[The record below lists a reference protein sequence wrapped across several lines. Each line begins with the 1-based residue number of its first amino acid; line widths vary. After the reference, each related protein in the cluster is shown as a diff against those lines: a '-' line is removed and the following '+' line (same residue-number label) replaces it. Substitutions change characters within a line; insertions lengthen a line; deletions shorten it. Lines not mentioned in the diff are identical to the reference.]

1 MSAHL
6 ISPTDQTEKRLL
18 ILAGAFLGT
27 YSLAIT
33 LSNAVRLRSW
43 QVEYRWYHWL
53 GFVIWIGLV
62 WLLHRDFSRRLP
74 ERDAFLFP
82 IAALLTGWG
91 MLTKWRL
98 SSGLGLRQS
107 IWLLVAG
114 LVIILMMRFDD
125 IPPGDR
131 ILTYLRQFK
140 YIWLISGLLLTAAT
154 LILGTN
160 PMGAGPRLWLG
171 CCGFYFQPSELLKL
185 LLIVYLSAY
194 LADRQ
199 ESTSSSSHLLPL
211 LTPTL
216 IMTGLAL
223 VLLVFQRDLGT
234 AALFLVLYAVIV
246 FAGTGDRRVLLF
258 SMLVLILAAVVG
270 YALYDVVSLRVDA
283 WINPWL
289 DPSGRSYQIVQSL
302 LSVANGGLI
311 GRGIGMG
318 SPSLVPI
325 AQSDFIFSAITEET
339 GLLGSLGILGM
350 LALLVNRGM
359 RIAMKSDDTFHRLLA
374 TGLVAHLV
382 GQSILIIAGNL
393 RLLPLTGVT
402 LPFVSYGGSSLLVSF
417 FELLCLV
424 LISAR
429 QGEIPVLQLEK
440 LKTQTNLNL
449 LLSGGLMIGLVGTAM
464 IAGWWSLVRGPELLT
479 RTDNARRSIADR
491 YVKRG
496 SILDSH
502 ERPLAESSGQVGAI
516 VRDYP
521 YPALGPLVG
530 YTDPIYGQAGLEAGL
545 DSYLRGLQGYPSLTL
560 WWEHLLYGQPPPGLD
575 VRLTLDLD
583 LQSMADYLLI
593 GHRGAVVMLN
603 AHTGEVLAMASSPI
617 FDANTLGTSWES
629 LVNDPGSPLF
639 DRAGMGMYPAGNALG
654 PFLLAASNQD
664 VTRQFSG
671 SDLQDCALIP
681 TGLTWGDV
689 VSAGCSEPVRHLV
702 SSMDEKG
709 LISLLDELGLFNAP
723 TFPVE
728 TLSSTQPASL
738 SDAITYITGQ
748 QADPT
753 TGASLKV
760 SPLQMALAAA
770 SLSNAGDRPAP
781 RLVVAVENPQS
792 GWVILPVTEQP
803 QPVLQNLTANN
814 TAHALASSELPIW
827 QVVAE
832 VNEITNLS
840 SGNNLGYTWYIG
852 GTLPEWKGAPLAIA
866 ILLEEN
872 NPHLVQEF
880 GYSMFQKAIYP

>member
-1 MSAHL
+1 LSAHL

-91 MLTKWRL
+91 MLTIWRL

-223 VLLVFQRDLGT
+223 LLLVFQRDLGT

-302 LSVANGGLI
+302 LAVANGGLI
-311 GRGIGMG
+311 GRGPGLG
-318 SPSLVPI
+318 SPGLVPI
-325 AQSDFIFSAITEET
+325 AQSDFIFSAISEET
-339 GLLGSLGILGM
+339 GMLGALAILG
-350 LALLVNRGM
+350 LVALFVNRGI
-359 RIAMKSDDTFHRLLA
+359 RIAIRSADPFRRLLSI
-374 TGLVAHLV
+374 GLVVHLV

-402 LPFVSYGGSSLLVSF
+402 LPFVSYGGSSLLVSS
-417 FELLCLV
+417 FELLCL
-424 LISAR
+424 LTISAH
-429 QGEIPVLQLEK
+429 QEETSVFQPEK
-440 LKTQTNLNL
+440 LKSQTRINL
-449 LLSGGLMIGLVGTAM
+449 LLSGGLMLVLVGTAVA
-464 IAGWWSLVRGPELLT
+464 AGWWGFVRGPDLLT
-479 RTDNARRSIADR
+479 RTDNPRRTIADR
-491 YVKRG
+491 FVKRG
-496 SILDSH
+496 SILDRQN
-502 ERPLAESSGQVGAI
+502 RPLAESTGQPGDYL
-516 VRDYP
+516 RQYP
-521 YPALGPLVG
+521 YPLLGPIVG
-530 YTDPIYGQAGLEAGL
+530 YTHPVYGQSGLEASL
-545 DSYLRGLQGYPSLTL
+545 DPYLRGLKGTPGLTL

-575 VRLTLDLD
+575 VRVSIDQD
-583 LQSMADYLLI
+583 LQTKADELLA
-593 GHRGAVVMLN
+593 GTRGAIVLLN
-603 AHTGEVLAMASSPI
+603 AESGEILAMASSPS
-617 FDANTLGTSWES
+617 FDANTLDSTWES
-629 LVNDPGSPLF
+629 LVNDPSSPLF
-639 DRAGMGMYPAGNALG
+639 DRAGMGLYPPGNILG
-654 PFLLAASNQD
+654 AFLLAVSNENTSGQFAGS
-664 VTRQFSG
+664 TRP
-671 SDLQDCALIP
+671 DCALTP
-681 TGLTWGDV
+681 DGSTWGTMV
-689 VSAGCSEPVRHLV
+689 IAGCTEPIKKLV
-702 SSMDEKG
+702 QDLGEQD
-709 LISLLDELGLFNAP
+709 LITLLDELGLFNAP
-723 TFPVE
+723 IFPIE
-728 TLSSTQPASL
+728 TLSSTRPGTL
-738 SDAITYITGQ
+738 SDAASYITGLN
-748 QADPT
+748 DPS
-753 TGASLKV
+753 AEAPLRI

-770 SLSNAGDRPAP
+770 TLSNGGVRPAP
-781 RLVVAVENPQS
+781 QLVVAVNTPQS
-792 GWVILPVTEQP
+792 GWVMLPETSAPETVFSEK
-803 QPVLQNLTANN
+803 VANN
-814 TAHALASSELPIW
+814 IANALADDELPIW
-827 QVVAE
+827 QVVSAGE
-832 VNEITNLS
+832 EGVGKS
-840 SGNNLGYTWYIG
+840 SEANPGYSWFIG
-852 GTLPEWKGAPLAIA
+852 GTLPEWPGVPLAVSV
-866 ILLEEN
+866 LLEEN
-872 NPHLVQEF
+872 NPQRVLEMGESLLQTA
-880 GYSMFQKAIYP
+880 MQP